1 MLILLLPN
9 LLLGTKYFLIQT
21 LQSCLSCFLIFF
33 SLQIIATR
41 NHPCC
46 ECVKY
51 SDNRTPV
58 CLLFLIFLV
67 CSSVVIT
74 GVMYYLKSGIKYCRF
89 CWIHILKMHFL
100 KSIDSSTI
108 VKIPAVTNVNDLNA
122 QSTRKSFCLLL
133 MIMKKQFGLNFNIG
147 MGVRISRIVT
157 NFEQF

>member
-9 LLLGTKYFLIQT
+9 LLLGTKYFLIHT

-74 GVMYYLKSGIKYCRF
+74 GVMYYLKSGIQSCIFCKIYCK
-89 CWIHILKMHFL
+89 IYLL

-108 VKIPAVTNVNDLNA
+108 VKIPAVTNINDLNA

-133 MIMKKQFGLNFNIG
+133 LMITKKQFGLNFL
-147 MGVRISRIVT
+147 
-157 NFEQF
+157 FEFSFS